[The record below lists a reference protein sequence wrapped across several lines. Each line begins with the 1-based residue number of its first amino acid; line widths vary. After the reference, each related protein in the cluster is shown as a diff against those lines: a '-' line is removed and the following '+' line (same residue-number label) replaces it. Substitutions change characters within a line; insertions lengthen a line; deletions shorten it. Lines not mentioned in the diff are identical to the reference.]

1 MMKKISFILFSF
13 CLLTFSLQAQEN
25 AEQVARHKFGFVTG
39 YANQSFLGVSY
50 TYNVMFFQLQHY
62 FSLSD
67 KEKWDIEL
75 ITQPQFNTVRYKEI
89 DFESEISSGFEF
101 GVNIGFL
108 FRRKIATDNVHIYT
122 FISTGPHYVSGTPDR
137 QVPGFI
143 FSDNLFL
150 GFDVKLTDKLSFDIR
165 SGIRHISNASIKQP
179 NRGVNSSVVNAG
191 VLLKL

>member
-39 YANQSFLGVSY
+39 YGNQSFLGVSY